1 MRRRPFTRA
10 SSGLAV
16 DGLGGIKADAA
27 RGSICHG
34 ALHAGLDLRD
44 ELFDIEMALDPR
56 QQPVGVFLRPG
67 ILQIVQR
74 ATVRYRADES
84 GEFERR
90 QRDAVAEAGHHSH
103 AVLGWRR
110 RHEPRLL
117 AFNIETRLFAQSKQ
131 MRIVAHAFEAQL
143 LAQAREV
150 QIVRSRQR
158 FRHRYRGAAVQP
170 DARVALDYGLAE
182 RRQRHWDLYG
192 RARLET
198 IAEG

>member
-1 MRRRPFTRA
+1 MRRCPFIRA
-10 SSGLAV
+10 GPGLAIY
-16 DGLGGIKADAA
+16 GLAGIKADTAS
-27 RGSICHG
+27 GSIFHG
-34 ALHAGLDLRD
+34 ALHAWLDLRD
-44 ELFDIEMALDPR
+44 QLFDIEMALDPR

-74 ATVRYRADES
+74 ATVSHRADQS

-103 AVLGWRR
+103 TVLGWRR
-110 RHEPRLL
+110 RQEPRLL
-117 AFNIETRLFAQSKQ
+117 AFNIQARLFAQSKQ

-143 LAQAREV
+143 LAQAREIL
-150 QIVRSRQR
+150 IVRSRQR
-158 FRHRYRGAAVQP
+158 FRHRYRGAAVQT